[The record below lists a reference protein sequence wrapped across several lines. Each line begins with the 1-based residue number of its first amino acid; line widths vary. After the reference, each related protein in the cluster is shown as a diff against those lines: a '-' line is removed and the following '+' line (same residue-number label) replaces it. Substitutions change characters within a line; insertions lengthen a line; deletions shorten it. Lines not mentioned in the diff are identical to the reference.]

1 MAESAIDK
9 LKRLARE
16 KKAAPVIVPV
26 ETQPTQ
32 PVVGTPEFTEAMTE
46 NSEANLEMRMGILN
60 LKLRA
65 ASLQVD
71 EDIKNVS
78 ENSTL
83 ETLSVESGEVIEPI
97 GGSGSDTCKQLEV
110 YSQQGE
116 GDRSTAQSTIQLE
129 DASLNITTGKL
140 CADPAVLEQINTAYE
155 TLNLTTGELTP
166 TPSNHPL
173 AMEFAELEA
182 ALLAADPDFRN
193 QLRNVHRHL
202 GKEPELVT
210 MMSEQEIQMIVR
222 GLVELANSEIVEPA
236 KAKSVKKATADMKK
250 KVISADDL

>member
-16 KKAAPVIVPV
+16 KKAASVSPV
-26 ETQPTQ
+26 TQ
-32 PVVGTPEFTEAMTE
+32 PVVDQET
-46 NSEANLEMRMGILN
+46 
-60 LKLRA
+60 K
-65 ASLQVD
+65 

-83 ETLSVESGEVIEPI
+83 ETVSIESGEVNEPT
-97 GGSGSDTCKQLEV
+97 GSSGLNTNKQLETC
-110 YSQQGE
+110 SQQGE
-116 GDRSTAQSTIQLE
+116 GDRSAAQSTIQLE
-129 DASLNITTGKL
+129 DAS
-140 CADPAVLEQINTAYE
+140 
-155 TLNLTTGELTP
+155 LNLTTGELTP

-236 KAKSVKKATADMKK
+236 KAKSVKKATADLKK